1 MTRLKYLKR
10 GSSQLKLDK
19 KKILFTAGILISIIC
34 SWLFVRKIEWSS
46 LGVAFR
52 DAKYIYILPAIILMF
67 ISHYIRAIRWEVL
80 ISPVKKVAV
89 LKLFSAIMIGFMA
102 NNILP
107 ARLGEVIR
115 PVMIA
120 RKEKIKVSTS
130 FATAVMERVFDILGI
145 IVIASLLFYF
155 LPTEPS
161 QNRHVSEASYI
172 EASKADSK
180 TVEHSGTTKAHSHS
194 TNQKNETNSQAI
206 ILQLKKWSAIMAF
219 FGICAIVSLFLL
231 SLYPKR
237 AGAVFEKLL
246 FVFPHHLRDKLVNL
260 LHSFISGL
268 QVFDHKAKLIW
279 IGVLSLMIWLLNAA
293 SVYVLCYS
301 FDIGLSFAGA
311 CFVIVCVALAVAL
324 PQAPGFIG
332 VFHIA
337 TQKSLDVF
345 GIDLSSAQSFAIL
358 MWAIGFFPVTITGL
372 LFLWREGL
380 SFGEISHYDEEK
392 MPELC
397 NEGSDKSETN
407 LKS

>member
-1 MTRLKYLKR
+1 M
-10 GSSQLKLDK
+10 KLDK
-19 KKILFTAGILISIIC
+19 KKIMFIAGILISIVC

-52 DAKYIYILPAIILMF
+52 DAKYIYISPTIILIL
-67 ISHYIRAIRWEVL
+67 ISFYIRTIRWGVL
-80 ISPVKKVAV
+80 ISPLKKVSIV
-89 LKLFSAIMIGFMA
+89 NLLSVNMIGFMA
-102 NNILP
+102 NSVLP

-130 FATAVMERVFDILGI
+130 FAIIVMERIFDILGI

-155 LPTEPS
+155 LPSDPS
-161 QNRHVSEASYI
+161 ENREVGAASYI
-172 EASKADSK
+172 ESPTVNSGI
-180 TVEHSGTTKAHSHS
+180 VEHGSQTKEHSHS
-194 TNQKNETNSQAI
+194 TSRKNKANPQAVI
-206 ILQLKKWSAIMAF
+206 HQLKTWSAIMAF
-219 FGICAIVSLFLL
+219 FGVCAISSLFLL
-231 SLYPKR
+231 SLYPKK

-246 FVFPHHLRDKLVNL
+246 FIFPHHLRDKLVNL

-268 QVFDHKAKLIW
+268 QIFDHKSKLIW
-279 IGVLSLMIWLLNAA
+279 IGVLSLVIWLINSA
-293 SVYVLCYS
+293 SIYVLCYS

-311 CFVIVCVALAVAL
+311 CFVNVCISLAIAL

-345 GIDLSSAQSFAIL
+345 GIGLSSPQSFAIL
-358 MWAIGFFPVTITGL
+358 LWAVNIIPIIVIGLF
-372 LFLWREGL
+372 FLWREGI

-392 MPELC
+392 IP
-397 NEGSDKSETN
+397 D
-407 LKS
+407 